1 MENEGLTRYDVV
13 VVGGGAAGL
22 NAALMLVRARRSVL
36 VVDGGEP
43 RNAPAAHMHGFLSR
57 DGAAPAD
64 LLASGRGEVEHYG
77 GEIVAAQ
84 VISARRDGSGFVV
97 ELSGGRRAA
106 ARRLLLATGLRDE
119 LPDVPGLAERWGRD
133 VLHCPYCHGWEVRD
147 EPIGVLAAGPM
158 SVHQALLFRQW
169 SDRITLLL
177 NGSEPP
183 SEEESEKLAARG
195 VDVVPEPVEAL
206 EVAGDELTGVR
217 LRNGRVVGLRAVA
230 VASRMVARTELAAG
244 LGLEPA
250 AHPSGGEYL
259 PADENGR
266 TAARGVWVAGNTT
279 DLRATVIASAAAG
292 AGTGA
297 MLNMDLIEEETGRA
311 VAAARDTFSAAAE
324 NRTCEVAM
332 GDSRHGVHRGGG
344 DHMSAAEWDERY
356 GEQDRLFSGNPN
368 DVLVAEVAGVQPGQ
382 ALDVGCG
389 EGGDAIWLA
398 TQGWKVTATDIS
410 RIAVER
416 GAAAAAEHAPD
427 VAANIAWVR
436 ADLADEHPPAGSFDL
451 VSAQYFALK
460 KERGEQPV
468 RALLEAVAP
477 GGRLLYVG
485 HDPAAFP
492 PDAEFDP
499 DEYVQPTDVA
509 KLLDGDWVV
518 ETDETRPRTGPGK
531 EDHPHDVVL
540 KARRVR

>member
-1 MENEGLTRYDVV
+1 MENEVLTRYDVV

-22 NAALMLVRARRSVL
+22 NAALMLGRARRSVL

-43 RNAPAAHMHGFLSR
+43 RNAPAAHVHGFLSR
-57 DGAAPAD
+57 DGAAPAE
-64 LLASGRGEVEHYG
+64 LLAAGRGEVESYG
-77 GEIVAAQ
+77 GEIASGQ
-84 VISARRDGSGFVV
+84 VISAFREGSGFVV
-97 ELSGGRRAA
+97 EVSGGRRVV

-133 VLHCPYCHGWEVRD
+133 VLHCPYCHGWEFRD
-147 EPIGVLAAGPM
+147 APIGVLATGPM

-169 SDRITLLL
+169 SERITVLL

-195 VDVVPEPVEAL
+195 IEVVAEPVERL

-217 LRNGRVVGLRAVA
+217 LRGGRVVGLRAVA

-250 AHPSGGEYL
+250 AHPSGGEHL

-266 TAARGVWVAGNTT
+266 TSVQGVWVAGNTT
-279 DLRATVIASAAAG
+279 DLRATVITAAAAG
-292 AGTGA
+292 ANTGA

-311 VAAARDTFSAAAE
+311 VAAARHTFSAAAE
-324 NRTCEVAM
+324 SRTCEVAM
-332 GDSRHGVHRGGG
+332 GDSRHGMDHGGG
-344 DHMSAAEWDERY
+344 DRMSAAEWDERY

-368 DVLVAEVAGVQPGQ
+368 DVLVAEVAGAQPGQ

-398 TQGWKVTATDIS
+398 AQGWKVTATDIS
-410 RIAVER
+410 RVAVER

-436 ADLADEHPPAGSFDL
+436 ADLAAEHPPAGSFDL

-509 KLLDGDWVV
+509 KLLGDDWQV